1 MELRHINFRL
11 LQVFQQVVDH
21 QSVSAAARA
30 LHLTQPTVSA
40 QIKRLEEACNSKLL
54 RQEGRRMLPTLAGEQ
69 VYRASGDVLQRM
81 RSCSEQLSAM
91 QKGEAGELKIALV
104 TTAQYVLPELVA
116 RFNQRFPDIAVTL
129 RIGNR
134 EAMLQRYFKNS
145 DDIYIFS
152 HPPSDTHAQAQAF
165 MHNPLV
171 LIAPAGH
178 WAAKGGFDFHQLIG
192 ERFLI
197 REPGSATRLVF
208 DTWLAGQGLHLKH
221 TTQIESNEAIRLSVA
236 SGQGLAVLSSH
247 IVAHGND
254 PVALVDVEGFP
265 LPSQWYIVNRDD
277 NANRAVI
284 DKFRDIAMT
293 R

>member
-1 MELRHINFRL
+1 MDLRHINFRL

-21 QSVSAAARA
+21 RSISAAARQ

-40 QIKRLEEACNSKLL
+40 QIRRLEQACNTQLL
-54 RQEGRRMLPTLAGEQ
+54 QQEGRRMLPTLAGEQ
-69 VYRASGDVLQRM
+69 LYRASGDVLQRM
-81 RSCSEQLSAM
+81 LACGEQMSAM
-91 QKGEAGELKIALV
+91 HKGEAGELKIALV

-116 RFNQRFPDIAVTL
+116 RFNRRYPDIKVTL

-152 HPPSDTHAQAQAF
+152 HPPTDASAQAEAF

-171 LIAPAGH
+171 VIAPADH
-178 WAAKGGFDFHQLIG
+178 WTAARPVEIHQLIA

-197 REPGSATRLVF
+197 REPGSATRMVF
-208 DTWLAGQGLHLKH
+208 DTWLAGQGLHLQH

-236 SGQGLAVLSSH
+236 AGQGLAVLSNH
-247 IVAHGND
+247 IVTHGND
-254 PVALVDVEGFP
+254 PVSVIDVKGFP
-265 LPSQWYIVNRDD
+265 LPGQWYIVSREENR
-277 NANRAVI
+277 NRAII
-284 DKFRDIAMT
+284 DKFRDLAMPS
-293 R
+293 

>member
-1 MELRHINFRL
+1 MDLHHINFRL
-11 LQVFQQVVDH
+11 LQVFQQVVEH
-21 QSVSAAARA
+21 QSVSGAARQ

-40 QIKRLEEACNSKLL
+40 QVRRLEEACGCKLL
-54 RQEGRRMLPTLAGEQ
+54 RQEGRRMLTTLAGDQ
-69 VYRASGDVLQRM
+69 LYRASGEVVQRM
-81 RSCSEQLSAM
+81 RVCIDQLSSI

-116 RFNQRFPDIAVTL
+116 RFNQRYPDIEVTL

-152 HPPSDTHAQAQAF
+152 HPPSDASAKVEAF

-171 LIAPAGH
+171 LIAPAQH
-178 WAAKGGFDFHQLIG
+178 WAAQRTVEFHELID

-197 REPGSATRLVF
+197 REPGSATRMVF
-208 DTWLAGQGLHLKH
+208 DTWLAGQGLHLQH
-221 TTQIESNEAIRLSVA
+221 RSQIESNEAIRMSVA
-236 SGQGLAVLSSH
+236 AGQGLAVLSRH
-247 IVAHGND
+247 IVEHGND
-254 PVALVDVEGFP
+254 PVAVVNVKGFP
-265 LPSQWYIVNRDD
+265 LPGQWHIVSHDD
-277 NANRAVI
+277 DLNRAVI
-284 DKFRDIAMT
+284 DKFRNIAMD